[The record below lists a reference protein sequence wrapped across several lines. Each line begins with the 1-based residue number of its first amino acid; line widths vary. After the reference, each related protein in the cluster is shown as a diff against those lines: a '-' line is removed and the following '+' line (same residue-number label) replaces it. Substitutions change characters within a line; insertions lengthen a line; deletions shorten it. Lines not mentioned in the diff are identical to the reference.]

1 MTVYVYAITAAG
13 HPLRLD
19 DLVGVGDPPA
29 ALRTVAGGGLAAVV
43 SDAPEGLR
51 PKRRDLAAHQ
61 GVQERLMSDGAVLPL
76 QFGLTAEDD
85 DAVVRVLEEQA
96 PAYRRRL
103 EALEGA
109 AEYHLKSAWDE
120 DALLREIL
128 RQSPQARSLNE
139 EIRGGN
145 PDPQLPMAL
154 GESIAQEVQ
163 ARQEALAARVV
174 ERLRAHA
181 REERSSAPTGEDFLN
196 VSFLV
201 DSGEREQ
208 FVTELRQLADE
219 LGQDVELRLR
229 GPLPAYSFV

>member
-1 MTVYVYAITAAG
+1 
-13 HPLRLD
+13 
-19 DLVGVGDPPA
+19 
-29 ALRTVAGGGLAAVV
+29 
-43 SDAPEGLR
+43 
-51 PKRRDLAAHQ
+51 
-61 GVQERLMSDGAVLPL
+61 
-76 QFGLTAEDD
+76 
-85 DAVVRVLEEQA
+85 
-96 PAYRRRL
+96 
-103 EALEGA
+103 
-109 AEYHLKSAWDE
+109 
-120 DALLREIL
+120 
-128 RQSPQARSLNE
+128 
-139 EIRGGN
+139 
-145 PDPQLPMAL
+145 MAL

>member
-96 PAYRRRL
+96 PAYHRRL

-145 PDPQLPMAL
+145 LDPQLPMAL